1 MGNVLF
7 NYLGNGVS
15 EDLREEIAR
24 HGKAYDADDSIQ
36 LTPTLQMA
44 DTSRNVNRV
53 KDLPKDQVY
62 EGVQN
67 PYVLVINNVNF
78 KEDPVPRNGA
88 EHDLENVETFLREA
102 GFESVEKRY
111 DLEKKEM
118 MAAFDETRKSIESGK
133 HDGLICIIMSHGDD
147 RGIKCKNGETI
158 PVDEITSKFRG
169 SDESCPQLAGKP
181 KLFFLQAC
189 RGIFDDRGYRHAAS
203 CQDDD
208 VVADSF
214 SSERTS
220 LTLPSDA
227 DFLISYSTTTGYKSY
242 RRFTMPT
249 ASAPPSETLGSW
261 FIFTLMR
268 VLRENSHK
276 DDLMTMLTKVN
287 QEMIKYAT
295 GKGCKQIPS
304 HVSMLT
310 RKVFFTNFFNKAF

>member
-1 MGNVLF
+1 
-7 NYLGNGVS
+7 
-15 EDLREEIAR
+15 
-24 HGKAYDADDSIQ
+24 
-36 LTPTLQMA
+36 
-44 DTSRNVNRV
+44 
-53 KDLPKDQVY
+53 
-62 EGVQN
+62 
-67 PYVLVINNVNF
+67 
-78 KEDPVPRNGA
+78 
-88 EHDLENVETFLREA
+88 
-102 GFESVEKRY
+102 
-111 DLEKKEM
+111 
-118 MAAFDETRKSIESGK
+118 
-133 HDGLICIIMSHGDD
+133 MSHGDD

-169 SDESCPQLAGKP
+169 GDESCPQLAGKP

-189 RGIFDDRGYRHAAS
+189 RGIVDDKGYRHAAS
-203 CQDDD
+203 SQDDD

-242 RRFTMPT
+242 RKFTMPT

>member
-1 MGNVLF
+1 
-7 NYLGNGVS
+7 
-15 EDLREEIAR
+15 
-24 HGKAYDADDSIQ
+24 
-36 LTPTLQMA
+36 MA

-88 EHDLENVETFLREA
+88 EHDLKNVETFLREA

-189 RGIFDDRGYRHAAS
+189 RGIVDDRGYRHAAS
-203 CQDDD
+203 SQDDD

-310 RKVFFTNFFNKAF
+310 RKVFFTNFFNKTF

>member
-169 SDESCPQLAGKP
+169 GDESCPQLAGKP

-189 RGIFDDRGYRHAAS
+189 RGIVDDKGYRHAAS
-203 CQDDD
+203 SQDDD

-242 RRFTMPT
+242 RRFIMPT
-249 ASAPPSETLGSW
+249 AGAPLSETLGSW